1 MSDAS
6 HAMTFRKYVLIW
18 VWLAGL
24 MLLGVLLSR
33 LPISH
38 RTVVLI
44 VLGLSAIK
52 ALLVASYYMHL
63 KFDPRFLTL
72 VAVIPIP
79 LCVILAIALLLDK
92 PFLLH

>member
-1 MSDAS
+1 MTTSAPAMSS
-6 HAMTFRKYVLIW
+6 GKYVLIW

-38 RTVVLI
+38 RTVVLV
-44 VLGLSAIK
+44 VLGLSTVK
-52 ALLVASYYMHL
+52 AVLVAGYYMHL
-63 KFDPRFLTL
+63 KFDTRFLTL

-79 LCVILAIALLLDK
+79 LCLILAIALLLDK